1 MSSSLPFGK
10 DRSNSKSK
18 SSNRRMFTSGNPQR
32 NNQRNGA
39 APYPGGS
46 SRQQISSISQGFNNL
61 KIQNERDR
69 SSRRKAKD
77 SRRSQQVTSNGK
89 TISYQAEK
97 VIGNGSFGVVFLAKV
112 AETGEVAAIKKVLQD
127 KRFKNRELQIMKML
141 SHRNVVTMKHCF
153 YSNAENDEVYL
164 NLVLEYVPDTVYR
177 FTKRF
182 SKQKEGTPMV
192 YVKLFTYQ
200 LCRSLNYIHSL
211 GICHRDIKP
220 QNLLIDPAE
229 GVLKLCDF
237 GSAKILVK
245 GEPNVSYICSRY
257 YRAPELIFGS
267 THYTT
272 AIDTWSM
279 GCVMAELILGR
290 PLFPGEN
297 HVDQLVEII
306 KVLGAP
312 SREEIKEMNP
322 NHTEF
327 KFPDVATRT
336 WNQVFSKSN
345 VTDEALDLLIKILR
359 YSPHERITPIDALAH
374 PFFDELRQNNVKLPN
389 GNEAPSL
396 FDFTTEELQMASNS
410 DVVKK
415 ILPQSLWGKYNLK

>member
-1 MSSSLPFGK
+1 MSSGIPGFGN
-10 DRSNSKSK
+10 DSRSSRTRG
-18 SSNRRMFTSGNPQR
+18 SNRRMFNAGYPAR
-32 NNQRNGA
+32 GGQRNGV

-46 SRQQISSISQGFNNL
+46 NRQISNISQGFNNL
-61 KIQNERDR
+61 NLQNDRDR
-69 SSRRKAKD
+69 SMRRKSKD
-77 SRRSQQVTSNGK
+77 SRRSQQVTANGK

-141 SHRNVVTMKHCF
+141 NHRNVVTMKHCF

-182 SKQKEGTPMV
+182 SKQKEGTPMI

-200 LCRSLNYIHSL
+200 LCRSLNYIHML

-220 QNLLIDPAE
+220 QNLLIDPTL

-237 GSAKILVK
+237 GSAKVLVK

-272 AIDTWSM
+272 AI
-279 GCVMAELILGR
+279 GK
-290 PLFPGEN
+290 PG
-297 HVDQLVEII
+297 HWAV
-306 KVLGAP
+306 
-312 SREEIKEMNP
+312 
-322 NHTEF
+322 
-327 KFPDVATRT
+327 
-336 WNQVFSKSN
+336 
-345 VTDEALDLLIKILR
+345 
-359 YSPHERITPIDALAH
+359 
-374 PFFDELRQNNVKLPN
+374 
-389 GNEAPSL
+389 
-396 FDFTTEELQMASNS
+396 
-410 DVVKK
+410 
-415 ILPQSLWGKYNLK
+415 